1 MVMCNKTP
9 DSPGFVVYTWGRH
22 VTMLKVYADGNNIFS
37 PVYFF
42 SNALSKCAL
51 NERKK
56 NICKTCVILLLLI
69 KSVNLF
75 LMN

>member
-1 MVMCNKTP
+1 MCNKTT

-51 NERKK
+51 NEKK
-56 NICKTCVILLLLI
+56 KHL
-69 KSVNLF
+69 
-75 LMN
+75 